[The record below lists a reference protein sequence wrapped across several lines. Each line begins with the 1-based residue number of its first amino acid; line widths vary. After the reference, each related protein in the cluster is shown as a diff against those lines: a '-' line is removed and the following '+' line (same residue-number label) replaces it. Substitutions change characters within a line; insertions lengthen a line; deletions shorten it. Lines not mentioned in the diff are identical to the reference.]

1 MLRSTATIY
10 GTKVPTRVIMQ
21 QRTTRN
27 QATTPTASAGS
38 LRTRSLYEIGR
49 YSAGSIRL
57 FKD

>member
-1 MLRSTATIY
+1 MLRSAATLSR
-10 GTKVPTRVIMQ
+10 TDVQTRAYMQ

-38 LRTRSLYEIGR
+38 LRTQSLYEIAR
-49 YSAGSIRL
+49 YSPGSIRL